1 MKPTIQDLHES
12 GQYRLVETFKIDE
25 MTQFLA
31 RELGLSPAF
40 NSTGNPDT
48 PGTNGPT
55 SAQKPKNWLRIA
67 LVMAVSMGLGWI
79 VGAGISSWVSVG
91 TLAIGSQ
98 QFLAGLL
105 AFVPLITVHEFIHG
119 LFFKQVG
126 APRVGY
132 GWSWKGMM
140 AYAYA
145 QNYVLNLREVAYVA
159 VMPFVFITAALS
171 VAWFVWP
178 QFAITWLT
186 LLGLHTFGCLGDFI
200 LINFW
205 RKNQHR
211 QLFTYDDVENES
223 RTYYF
228 EQLSTATPNPGTV
241 NVPSASNVPGS
252 VAS

>member
-31 RELGLSPAF
+31 RELGLTPA
-40 NSTGNPDT
+40 SKPATDSQTIITTG
-48 PGTNGPT
+48 
-55 SAQKPKNWLRIA
+55 QKAKKWLRFGLIMV
-67 LVMAVSMGLGWI
+67 LSMGFGWF
-79 VGAGISSWVSVG
+79 VGAGIVKWIPKNMLVQS
-91 TLAIGSQ
+91 GS
-98 QFLAGLL
+98 QFLAGIL
-105 AFVPLITVHEFIHG
+105 AFVPLITVHELIHG
-119 LFFKQVG
+119 IFFKRVG

-159 VMPFVFITAALS
+159 VMPFIFITAALS
-171 VAWFVWP
+171 IAWFVWP

-186 LLGLHTFGCLGDFI
+186 LLGLHTFGCLGDFV

-228 EQLSTATPNPGTV
+228 ERIG
-241 NVPSASNVPGS
+241 
-252 VAS
+252 